1 MGGPHHRDGRGNGLR
16 HLLCS
21 SWVWGIRRYNTR
33 RRPPYGTQIYESWRH
48 SSENVAHSYAQ
59 EAIQDEK
66 LSKLLETKYKGYD
79 VNGHRGISE
88 GRYEGPC
95 PSPEMKL
102 AHIEGVNPNLK
113 DLSMP
118 FSEFWSSTI
127 ARTPPRFGR
136 VRSLLSAMVILMKF
150 PPLMS

>member
-1 MGGPHHRDGRGNGLR
+1 MLKK
-16 HLLCS
+16 LS
-21 SWVWGIRRYNTR
+21 TMK
-33 RRPPYGTQIYESWRH
+33 T
-48 SSENVAHSYAQ
+48 
-59 EAIQDEK
+59 

-79 VNGHRGISE
+79 VTGHRGISE

-118 FSEFWSSTI
+118 VSYTHLTALNRNILNRTAVYLSEKSLI
-127 ARTPPRFGR
+127 GARRN
-136 VRSLLSAMVILMKF
+136 VKSADYVVVSVECSGK
-150 PPLMS
+150 SR